1 MYQFYFIILIN
12 IIFKKYIDIYS
23 YVYNFYFLFI
33 PLFKLNAFCHGSVFV
48 FLKCKCFMLN
58 CSVVSD
64 SGDLMDYSP
73 PGSSVHGTFQLR
85 TLEPV
90 AIFYS
95 RVSSQPRDQVHIS
108 CISWIGR
115 WLLSH
120 VSHLESQNMGTD
132 HQNRI
137 KCSDCLLQKH
147 FFNWVIVDLQYCKFS

>member
-1 MYQFYFIILIN
+1 MGLPHVGFIMLRYISL

-73 PGSSVHGTFQLR
+73 PGSSVHGTFQARILKS
-85 TLEPV
+85 V
-90 AIFYS
+90 AISYS
-95 RVSSQPRDQVHIS
+95 VNALVFPLARV
-108 CISWIGR
+108 CW
-115 WLLSH
+115 
-120 VSHLESQNMGTD
+120 
-132 HQNRI
+132 
-137 KCSDCLLQKH
+137 
-147 FFNWVIVDLQYCKFS
+147 